1 MTKVDVIVALTKHR
15 DKILE
20 VNPRAAKEGPAEIEN
35 KSFKVLWSHRELHK
49 LCHLY
54 YMCVTAMQFATDGR
68 IEKAMRWLGFI
79 QGAMTAMGHYSID
92 ELRAI
97 NSSSDV

>member
-1 MTKVDVIVALTKHR
+1 MTNVDVIVALTKHR
-15 DKILE
+15 DKIFKI
-20 VNPRAAKEGPAEIEN
+20 NPGMWKAGPGRMLTDQKHEWAPE
-35 KSFKVLWSHRELHK
+35 SMYTLG
-49 LCHLY
+49 HLY

-97 NSSSDV
+97 NSPSEER